1 MRTKKKGTAAW
12 HKKAFVAFTKL
23 RDRNQLHRVF
33 TIKRDY
39 MPNMFGALK
48 PWSGEPDDMIGVAI
62 QGDVMHFYQLLKY
75 ENAEDGHQ
83 TLVPALDDVSNV
95 VFSDDSPESLYQDA
109 IDAVLKVGRAKQIK
123 PLLQTESEGFEE
135 LLPSAGQAW
144 KPVIVTRAEDGG
156 ILFYELTDQV
166 QKVKRT
172 HKAKQ
177 VAGNADGS
185 NDDLVDVKEPA
196 V

>member
-1 MRTKKKGTAAW
+1 
-12 HKKAFVAFTKL
+12 
-23 RDRNQLHRVF
+23 
-33 TIKRDY
+33 